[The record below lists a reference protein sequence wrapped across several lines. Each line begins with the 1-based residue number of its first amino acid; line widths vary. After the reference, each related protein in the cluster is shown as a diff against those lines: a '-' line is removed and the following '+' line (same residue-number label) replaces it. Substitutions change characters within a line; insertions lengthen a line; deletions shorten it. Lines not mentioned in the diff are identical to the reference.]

1 MKKIPYGLASY
12 KRIREED
19 CYFIDKTAY
28 IPQLEQAGDF
38 LFFIRPRRF
47 GKSSLLSLLDCYYDC
62 HRADEFDFFFKGTY
76 IHDHPTAEKNAHLIM
91 KFDFSKVSP
100 IPEMVEQSFEGY
112 CWKVL
117 FFFYDRYKAILGDAL
132 PGLLENLPEAYQ
144 KLEFTL
150 SYVGSL
156 GHRVYVLIDEYDNFA
171 NTILSTYGQT
181 AYQQLTHG
189 GGFFRL
195 FFNVL
200 KGAAGETDT
209 GVARLFITGVSPL
222 TMDDVTSGFNIG
234 KNISLDPA
242 LNNLV
247 GFTQQDL
254 QNILNHYQVD
264 TASLIPLLQTWYNN
278 YRFSMKATESV
289 YNTDMVLYFVD
300 RYLQDNHPPDN
311 MLDQNIRI
319 DYGKLRHLMVLD
331 RRLNGN
337 FSRLLEIVQQGQ
349 TEINRVADTFP
360 VERLTKP
367 SNFVSLLFYFGLLSY
382 TPEGRLQ
389 IPNETVK
396 QLMYSYIRDGYE
408 DVDVFNVDL
417 WHLAGLT
424 RGMAYDGAWQAVFR
438 FLAEE
443 VEKQTAI
450 RDYLTGEK
458 VIQTFLLAYLN
469 VTDYYLTHSEEEMG
483 KGFADLYL
491 EPFLAKHGDLQYGYL
506 FELKYISRSEW
517 SEAKLKEQ
525 VAEAKSQLAEYAQ
538 DDRLT
543 KRSMGYQLIQ
553 GVLVFCGWELKF
565 METI

>member
-91 KFDFSKVSP
+91 TFDFSKISP

-117 FFFYDRYKAILGDAL
+117 FFFYDRYKTILGDAL

-242 LNNLV
+242 LNNLM

-254 QNILNHYQVD
+254 QNILNYYQVD
-264 TASLIPLLQTWYNN
+264 TATLLPLLQTWYNN

-349 TEINRVADTFP
+349 TEINRVADSFP

-408 DVDVFNVDL
+408 DVDVFNVDV
-417 WHLAGLT
+417 WHLAGLI
-424 RGMAYDGAWQAVFR
+424 RGMAYEGAWQAVFR

-450 RDYLTGEK
+450 RDYLLGEK

-491 EPFLAKHGDLQYGYL
+491 EPFLAKHADLQYGYL

-525 VAEAKSQLAEYAQ
+525 VAEAKSQLAEYVQ